1 MTEIRIRNRREVI
14 EEIIWSG
21 FPEGHVALRNPR
33 HLAET
38 ADAFIS
44 EQGRPLADLATDPIA
59 VNHVAYRMARP
70 DERFD
75 DDAVE
80 AYSDL
85 AEYIFRALA
94 MAE

>member
-1 MTEIRIRNRREVI
+1 MI

-33 HLAET
+33 RLAET
-38 ADAFIS
+38 VDEFLV
-44 EQGRPLADLATDPIA
+44 EQGRSLPELATDPIA

-70 DERFD
+70 EERLDDE
-75 DDAVE
+75 AVE